1 MALPRS
7 SREATQ
13 TRAVRAIA
21 LPRSGECVWARG
33 NDRQQARGSATV
45 AYILR
50 WREEPRMTRLAG
62 SSGLSSD
69 NEPRME
75 PGRAPS
81 YRYCPRSRP
90 DPLILPE
97 RGAWQSHGSLKSSLE
112 GLAYVRIPS
121 LGISFVKRRC
131 VWD

>member
-7 SREATQ
+7 SREAIQ
-13 TRAVRAIA
+13 TRAVKAFA
-21 LPRSGECVWARG
+21 LPHSGECVWARG

-45 AYILR
+45 AYIMR

-75 PGRAPS
+75 PGRAT
-81 YRYCPRSRP
+81 
-90 DPLILPE
+90 LP
-97 RGAWQSHGSLKSSLE
+97 
-112 GLAYVRIPS
+112 
-121 LGISFVKRRC
+121 
-131 VWD
+131 